1 MWVEGLSGN
10 GGGGGS
16 IDITYEEIALTANQN
31 KTVDVNNGVY
41 RMGAALQN
49 AGYAEG
55 YIHSGTHVSQA
66 INSTYATV
74 SYSNG
79 QLTVKAT
86 TANTKLF
93 LYKAD

>member
-1 MWVEGLSGN
+1 MVQKCIMGSS
-10 GGGGGS
+10 GGS
-16 IDITYEEIALTANQN
+16 IDITYEEIDLTANQN

-41 RMGAALQN
+41 RIGAALQN

-74 SYSNG
+74 SYSSG
-79 QLTVKAT
+79 QLTVKT
-86 TANTKLF
+86 TQASTKLF